1 MDLQRLKQISE
12 GKIKAGILTKELRG
26 TLKEYK
32 HNKQD
37 LQQGLSE
44 TFKPIIKAQEETK
57 QTIDAKQD
65 KLIEQLQKNQKAITS
80 GLENIEML
88 SIQPGQPQPQPQ
100 KETKLS
106 INYKP
111 AMMSS
116 NQKKADL
123 DTGFD
128 DYEIETLMKY
138 ELLPPSSVLQRS
150 QDGSID
156 FNVYNNKVR
165 KIIKEMGR
173 QKGVLSRGKGKIS
186 NSDKID
192 MLDRQIE
199 TIKKYRKRISVIPEG
214 LKTISGKGFEFSS
227 SELQRLE
234 DLNLLSPSNL
244 ATAISN
250 REVTKSNY
258 IMRVESLFNEIIKA
272 YEKNRNFDVANDA
285 ALVKKYLNFVKSLRM
300 GEGINSSMNRMQP
313 KRNAYKINKS
323 GQYGGLLIDIPKL
336 MGQLRLIA
344 SKDGQKVLDKKVDF
358 DTIDLLTKRFNSK
371 KKYSDIAK
379 MVFNELNQL
388 SEIPIH
394 KTSNKFKKI
403 GSGVVYFNNINDL
416 LDRMELLGGSILA
429 GNNGVKN
436 EFSQIA
442 HKLNQLGTIS
452 NKQLIELLKNYVM

>member
-12 GKIKAGILTKELRG
+12 AKIKAGILTKEVRD

-57 QTIDAKQD
+57 QTIDSKQD
-65 KLIEQLQKNQKAITS
+65 KLIKQLQENQKAITS
-80 GLENIEML
+80 GLENIEM
-88 SIQPGQPQPQPQ
+88 SAIQPPQPKQPQQA
-100 KETKLS
+100 TKMQ
-106 INYKP
+106 IGYKP
-111 AMMSS
+111 EMMTSGFKS
-116 NQKKADL
+116 NLDEGFTSDEIKILKKYDL
-123 DTGFD
+123 V
-128 DYEIETLMKY
+128 
-138 ELLPPSSVLQRS
+138 PPSSLLEKMKKG
-150 QDGSID
+150 DED
-156 FNVYNNKVR
+156 FETYYELIGEDLKDL
-165 KIIKEMGR
+165 GR
-173 QKGVLSRGKGKIS
+173 QKGRLSRTKKLKQK
-186 NSDKID
+186 NQDEID
-192 MLDRQIE
+192 MLTKD
-199 TIKKYRKRISVIPEG
+199 IKTLQKYRDRIIILPEG
-214 LKTISGKGFEFSS
+214 LKT
-227 SELQRLE
+227 
-234 DLNLLSPSNL
+234 LS
-244 ATAISN
+244 
-250 REVTKSNY
+250 
-258 IMRVESLFNEIIKA
+258 
-272 YEKNRNFDVANDA
+272 
-285 ALVKKYLNFVKSLRM
+285 
-300 GEGINSSMNRMQP
+300 GEGLHTQP
-313 KRNAYKINKS
+313 KRNAYKINQY
-323 GQYGGLLIDIPKL
+323 GQYGGLMIDIPKL

-429 GNNGVKN
+429 GDNSVKN

>member
-1 MDLQRLKQISE
+1 MDIQRLKQISE
-12 GKIKAGILTKELRG
+12 AKIKAGILTKEVRD

-57 QTIDAKQD
+57 QTIDDKQD
-65 KLIEQLQKNQKAITS
+65 KLIKQLQKNQKAITS

-88 SIQPGQPQPQPQ
+88 AIQPGQPQPQPQ
-100 KETKLS
+100 PQQETKLP
-106 INYKP
+106 IGYKP
-111 AMMSS
+111 AMTKSPYEA
-116 NQKKADL
+116 NL
-123 DTGFD
+123 DKGFD
-128 DYEIETLMKY
+128 DDEIETMMKY
-138 ELLPPSSVLQRS
+138 KLIPPSSVFHRI
-150 QDGSID
+150 QDGSLN
-156 FNVYNNKVR
+156 FNDYDEYVGKTIQAIGR
-165 KIIKEMGR
+165 K
-173 QKGVLSRGKGKIS
+173 KGLLSKGQGKTK
-186 NSDKID
+186 NQVKID
-192 MLDRQIE
+192 LLTRE
-199 TIKKYRKRISVIPEG
+199 IKALQKYRDRIAVIPEG
-214 LKTISGKGFEFSS
+214 LKTLSGKG
-227 SELQRLE
+227 LH
-234 DLNLLSPSNL
+234 
-244 ATAISN
+244 T
-250 REVTKSNY
+250 
-258 IMRVESLFNEIIKA
+258 
-272 YEKNRNFDVANDA
+272 
-285 ALVKKYLNFVKSLRM
+285 
-300 GEGINSSMNRMQP
+300 QP
-313 KRNAYKINKS
+313 KRNAYKINQY
-323 GQYGGLLIDIPKL
+323 GQYGGLMIDIPKL

-429 GNNGVKN
+429 GNNSVKN

-452 NKQLIELLKNYVM
+452 NKQLIELLKNYVF

>member
-12 GKIKAGILTKELRG
+12 AKIKAGILTKEVRD

-65 KLIEQLQKNQKAITS
+65 KLIKQLQENQKAITS
-80 GLENIEML
+80 GLENIGML
-88 SIQPGQPQPQPQ
+88 AIQPEQPQPQRPQ
-100 KETKLS
+100 QAPKLP
-106 INYKP
+106 IGYKP
-111 AMMSS
+111 AKMMSNYES
-116 NQKKADL
+116 NL
-123 DTGFD
+123 DKGFD
-128 DYEIETLMKY
+128 DDKIETMMKY
-138 ELLPPSSVLQRS
+138 KLIPPSSVFQRVK
-150 QDGSID
+150 DGSVNFKD
-156 FNVYNNKVR
+156 YDENVGKVIQELGRKKGTLSKGQSKTNNK
-165 KIIKEMGR
+165 
-173 QKGVLSRGKGKIS
+173 
-186 NSDKID
+186 DKID
-192 MLDRQIE
+192 MLTKE
-199 TIKKYRKRISVIPEG
+199 IKVVRKYRERIAVIPEG
-214 LKTISGKGFEFSS
+214 LKTLKGKG
-227 SELQRLE
+227 LH
-234 DLNLLSPSNL
+234 
-244 ATAISN
+244 T
-250 REVTKSNY
+250 
-258 IMRVESLFNEIIKA
+258 
-272 YEKNRNFDVANDA
+272 
-285 ALVKKYLNFVKSLRM
+285 
-300 GEGINSSMNRMQP
+300 QP
-313 KRNAYKINKS
+313 KRNAYKINQYD
-323 GQYGGLLIDIPKL
+323 QYGGLMIDIPKL

-344 SKDGQKVLDKKVDF
+344 SKDGQNVLDKKVDF

-429 GNNGVKN
+429 GNNSVKN

-452 NKQLIELLKNYVM
+452 NQQLIELLNNYVL

>member
-12 GKIKAGILTKELRG
+12 AKIKAGILTKEVRD

-44 TFKPIIKAQEETK
+44 TFKPIIKAQEKTK
-57 QTIDAKQD
+57 QTIDNKQD

-88 SIQPGQPQPQPQ
+88 AIQPGQPQPQPQ
-100 KETKLS
+100 PQQATKLP
-106 INYKP
+106 IGYKP
-111 AMMSS
+111 AMMKSS
-116 NQKKADL
+116 YESNL
-123 DTGFD
+123 DKGFND
-128 DYEIETLMKY
+128 DEIEIMMEY
-138 ELLPPSSVLQRS
+138 ELIPPSSVFHRI
-150 QDGSID
+150 QDGSLNFD
-156 FNVYNNKVR
+156 DYDYKVG
-165 KIIKEMGR
+165 KVLKEIGR
-173 QKGVLSRGKGKIS
+173 QKGVLSRGKGK
-186 NSDKID
+186 NKNEAKID
-192 MLDRQIE
+192 ILNIKME
-199 TIKKYRKRISVIPEG
+199 AVKKYRKRIQLIPEG
-214 LKTISGKGFEFSS
+214 LKT
-227 SELQRLE
+227 
-234 DLNLLSPSNL
+234 LS
-244 ATAISN
+244 
-250 REVTKSNY
+250 
-258 IMRVESLFNEIIKA
+258 
-272 YEKNRNFDVANDA
+272 
-285 ALVKKYLNFVKSLRM
+285 
-300 GEGINSSMNRMQP
+300 GEGLHTQP
-313 KRNAYKINKS
+313 KRNAYKINQY
-323 GQYGGLLIDIPKL
+323 GQYGGLMIDIPKL

-429 GNNGVKN
+429 GNNSVKN

-452 NKQLIELLKNYVM
+452 NKQLIELLNNYVL